1 MRETASK
8 RLQLQRAAEEAAQ
21 AAVTPAAVGTDSP
34 RPPPTVEPQRT
45 GVPIQPVYPA
55 IAMQAGSSDPKP
67 KPRTEQP
74 WLKLP
79 FRSGRSL
86 WPSRKPP
93 VSTES
98 LSSGGFHVLKET
110 GPEPEPEQNSAGSA
124 QAPSIDGVT
133 DDSPIKSEPP
143 PNMAPDVARARPRL
157 SSEDRVRQKDSK
169 RRGAAPEISG
179 PTLLAKQR
187 LERKTCKRL
196 VKQQQKGR
204 CTSFPIDPRPE
215 TGPFHLNDLK
225 RILGLR
231 EVPTPATG
239 NCLAM
244 AIAQAVADS
253 ALDAPLTVL
262 EPLTASVKR
271 GFKYA
276 GLLNLEGQLPHDL
289 RVNILKNVG
298 RGWQTMTR
306 EESATQLRWFLT
318 DFAAT
323 SFDRDTIVSESCW
336 GGSDILGM
344 AATFLQR
351 NFFVIHVEDDNMQ
364 WSCRKYH
371 PTKVQ
376 LHGSAF
382 DTAKEYPLSITAC
395 TDDLQVAKIEV
406 TDTLPLVLRFWG
418 RHYSAFLHTDNA
430 KDLTSLTGDLNGPNA
445 ELSQLSK
452 LPAVAGATQLAL
464 HVQASSGF

>member
-1 MRETASK
+1 MREMARK
-8 RLQLQRAAEEAAQ
+8 RLQLQRAADEAAQ
-21 AAVTPAAVGTDSP
+21 AAVPAAIGTAPP

-45 GVPIQPVYPA
+45 GVPIQPVYTA
-55 IAMQAGSSDPKP
+55 IAMQAGFSDPKP
-67 KPRTEQP
+67 KPRPEQP
-74 WLKLP
+74 WLKRPL
-79 FRSGRSL
+79 RSGRRL

-98 LSSGGFHVLKET
+98 LSSGGFHVLQDM
-110 GPEPEPEQNSAGSA
+110 GPELEQNSAGSA
-124 QAPSIDGVT
+124 QAPSTDGVT
-133 DDSPIKSEPP
+133 DDSPITSEPH

-157 SSEDRVRQKDSK
+157 SSEDRVRQKDFK
-169 RRGAAPEISG
+169 QRGPAPEISG

-204 CTSFPIDPRPE
+204 CTSIPMDPRPE

-262 EPLTASVKR
+262 EPLTASIKR
-271 GFKYA
+271 VIKYA
-276 GLLNLEGQLPHDL
+276 ELLNLEGQRPHDL
-289 RVNILKNVG
+289 RVNTLKNVG

-306 EESATQLRWFLT
+306 EESATQPRWFLT

-323 SFDRDTIVSESCW
+323 SSDRDTIVSKSC
-336 GGSDILGM
+336 
-344 AATFLQR
+344 
-351 NFFVIHVEDDNMQ
+351 
-364 WSCRKYH
+364 
-371 PTKVQ
+371 
-376 LHGSAF
+376 
-382 DTAKEYPLSITAC
+382 
-395 TDDLQVAKIEV
+395 
-406 TDTLPLVLRFWG
+406 
-418 RHYSAFLHTDNA
+418 
-430 KDLTSLTGDLNGPNA
+430 
-445 ELSQLSK
+445 
-452 LPAVAGATQLAL
+452 
-464 HVQASSGF
+464 